1 MNLTKGTEERAL
13 RARSSSMRPSQV
25 IPVLCGHER
34 GTGTMN
40 RHSACQ
46 LAAVF
51 FLSLMAGACGPY
63 RSTHVY
69 HVPPGY
75 VGWVE
80 IKYGDSTC
88 PPLPVEGDLA
98 VRRVPPS
105 GILCTSTPLRKGW
118 GSNHYYE
125 VGSSKV
131 EIPTSGAPTDRR
143 IWSPMSGE
151 MSSSAGT
158 HLTEAS
164 SWARGSNMRR
174 R

>member
-1 MNLTKGTEERAL
+1 MNG
-13 RARSSSMRPSQV
+13 
-25 IPVLCGHER
+25 
-34 GTGTMN
+34 
-40 RHSACQ
+40 HSACQ
-46 LAAVF
+46 LATAF
-51 FLSLMAGACGPY
+51 SLGLMAGACGPY
-63 RSTHVY
+63 RGTQVY
-69 HVPPGY
+69 HVPQGY

-105 GILCTSTPLRKGW
+105 GILCTSTPLRRGW

-151 MSSSAGT
+151 MSSNAGT
-158 HLTEAS
+158 YLTEAFFVGT
-164 SWARGSNMRR
+164 WQQHEAKMNELGRLQHDDEERGSAEK
-174 R
+174 